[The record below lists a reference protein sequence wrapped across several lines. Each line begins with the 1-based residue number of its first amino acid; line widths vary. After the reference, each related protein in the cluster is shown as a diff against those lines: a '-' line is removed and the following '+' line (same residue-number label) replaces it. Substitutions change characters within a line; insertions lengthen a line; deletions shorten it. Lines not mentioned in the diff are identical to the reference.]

1 MTTGHSLEARLRR
14 LEDLE
19 SIRALTNAYH
29 AGINANDLEGICAG
43 FAEDAVLVLANGVP
57 VKGREAIRASYV
69 GAMGK
74 IKRVKQF
81 IHAHTI
87 EIDGEKARATS
98 DLDARYVAVNDP
110 NSYLVSARL
119 LYEYVKRDGRWWT
132 SRYEVKLD
140 FRVPLQ
146 VGWAGENLIW
156 V

>member
-1 MTTGHSLEARLRR
+1 MADGKSIEERLGR

-19 SIRALTNAYH
+19 AIRALTNAYH
-29 AGINANDLEGICAG
+29 AGINAHDLEAVCAG

-69 GAMGK
+69 GAMAK
-74 IKRVKQF
+74 IRRVKQF

-87 EIDGEKARATS
+87 ELSGATAKATA
-98 DLDARYVAVNDP
+98 DLDARYVAVGDP

>member
-1 MTTGHSLEARLRR
+1 MTTGKSIEERLQR

-19 SIRALTNAYH
+19 AIRSLTNAYH
-29 AGINANDLEGICAG
+29 AGVNAHDLEAICAG
-43 FAEDAVLVLANGVP
+43 FAEDAELVLANGVP
-57 VKGREAIRASYV
+57 VRGRAAIRESYI

-74 IKRVKQF
+74 IKMVKQYV
-81 IHAHTI
+81 HAHTI
-87 EIDGEKARATS
+87 EIDGAMAKGHA

-110 NSYLVSARL
+110 NSYLVSAKL

-146 VGWAGENLIW
+146 VGWAGKTLIW